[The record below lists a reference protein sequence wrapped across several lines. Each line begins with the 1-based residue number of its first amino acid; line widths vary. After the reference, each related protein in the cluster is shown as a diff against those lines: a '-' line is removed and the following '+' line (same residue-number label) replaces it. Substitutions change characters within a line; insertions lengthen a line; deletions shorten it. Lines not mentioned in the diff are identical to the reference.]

1 MTNRMTRKRRLMKN
15 RHKSRRNIGRGGA
28 KILPLGV
35 SDAQKQPSRL
45 SLSRLKERFSRKKP
59 TPSSKWECSCDYAKE
74 DEDDISVASVTSMAS
89 SPPPQTTQRTAE
101 GVAAGVAAAV
111 AALSTPRRG
120 NRPPRNLRPLTS
132 LPPGKPQ
139 PQPPSNPQN
148 RPQFDRRKAQAQAQ
162 AQARAQ
168 ADPDSKI
175 LSQGGGGV
183 NDNEDITKN
192 VICSCK
198 KRPATATV

>member
-1 MTNRMTRKRRLMKN
+1 MTRKRRLMKN

-28 KILPLGV
+28 KISPVGV

-45 SLSRLKERFSRKKP
+45 SWSRLKERFSRKKP

-74 DEDDISVASVTSMAS
+74 DEDDISVASVAF
-89 SPPPQTTQRTAE
+89 SPPPQLSSSQQTTQRTAALE
-101 GVAAGVAAAV
+101 ESVRRATGGVAAAAGVAA
-111 AALSTPRRG
+111 LSTTRRG
-120 NRPPRNLRPLTS
+120 NLPPRNLRPLTS

-139 PQPPSNPQN
+139 PPSTPQN
-148 RPQFDRRKAQAQAQ
+148 RPQFDRRKAQVQAQ
-162 AQARAQ
+162 TLFQV
-168 ADPDSKI
+168 
-175 LSQGGGGV
+175 GGV

-192 VICSCK
+192 VVCSCK